1 MTIVAKFPG
10 TCAACGAAIQPGQ
23 EIEWQRGEKPR
34 HANCDAAQKASAAP
48 VRQQDTA
55 PGLDAVVAGRATYRG
70 KTYYLAGRIRS
81 GRHWRDDRVE
91 PVTTRDGARVLLYF
105 RDGSGQFWAARP
117 EVEITRRY
125 ERPQTIRGLQR
136 YAEQRRS
143 GKGFRYCCEEC
154 GEWVTAG
161 DGSRCWETGLAH

>member
-1 MTIVAKFPG
+1 MTITAKFPG

-23 EIEWQRGEKPR
+23 QIEWQRGEKPR
-34 HANCDAAQKASAAP
+34 HANCGTERAPAAP
-48 VRQQDTA
+48 AKQQEKA

-70 KTYYLAGRIRS
+70 KTYYLAGREIRS

-91 PVTTRDGARVLLYF
+91 PVTTRDGSRVLLYF
-105 RDGSGQFWAARP
+105 RDGSAQFWAPRA
-117 EVEITRRY
+117 EVAVDKYY
-125 ERPQTIRGLQR
+125 ERPQTIRGIQR

-143 GKGFRYCCEEC
+143 GKGYRYCCEEC